1 MYISMKVFKH
11 FHVTALR
18 VSNEFYKETGRIT
31 YYTSARYLEM
41 IKSFTTLMRQ
51 KQLDV
56 MTNKMRYLV
65 GLEKLQDAADAVAVM
80 QIDLGAK
87 QPQLIRLAEESR
99 LMAQQIEKESLE
111 AEIAAE
117 QVKRDELIANKQAAV
132 SLALNAECEKDL
144 AKAIPILEDAIQS
157 LNTLKPTDITLVKS
171 MKNPPETVKLVL
183 AAVVRII

>member
-1 MYISMKVFKH
+1 
-11 FHVTALR
+11 
-18 VSNEFYKETGRIT
+18 
-31 YYTSARYLEM
+31 M
-41 IKSFTTLMRQ
+41 IKSFTTLMKQ

-65 GLEKLQDAADAVAVM
+65 GLEKLQDAAEAVAVM

-117 QVKRDELIANKQAAV
+117 QVKRDELIANKQAAE
-132 SLALNAECEKDL
+132 SLNLNAECEKDL

-183 AAVVRII
+183 AAVVRYLI